1 MTMLSIVRA
10 ATDYSFKEIIMLT
23 TFSMYAYVSIVMSG
37 AIVFAALK
45 TTKDDANEPVAIQV
59 EDDSA
64 EPDRLTASSNNAE

>member
-1 MTMLSIVRA
+1 
-10 ATDYSFKEIIMLT
+10 MLT